1 MRRVLM
7 AARRRVLLPSL
18 LLAPTLLSAQANPAA
33 VAGPLPIDVAM
44 ALRGHNG
51 RSPIAL
57 SPDGQWVAHTLR
69 SIDNV
74 PRDTLSAI
82 YSASG
87 FSFAEGDGRMEA
99 TITHTRTGEMIRL
112 GGDASASWAAV
123 WSPDGKRVAFYSDE
137 GGTAGLWI
145 WELATRRATR
155 VAGIIARPFF
165 GFEMPTWLPD
175 NQRLLVKVL
184 PAGMTIA
191 QANARGRTV
200 ATPAQRFPAVAPGQP
215 VVAVRRAGFD
225 PAPTT
230 AGAPAAPTPTDMRWA
245 EVDLALVDLR
255 TRQVTRL
262 VSNTAIR
269 QVAVSPDGQQVAFS
283 VSKGAEPNTQQ
294 SLNDLM
300 VVPIV
305 GGAPRPL
312 ATMIRMSYGIEWSWS
327 PDSRTVAYI
336 NSGQRGSGQIVL
348 LPVQGGAP
356 RPLGG
361 EGVPAFGGG
370 EGEVPPYWSVD
381 GQQIYAVARG
391 ELWRLD
397 VASGRGAL
405 AGRVPGWDI
414 RTVITPFGRPTVFTS
429 DGGATI
435 WTITR
440 ERDGGRAGIHAI
452 NLGTGEGRLGLAEP
466 KSYSAFYNVSASGA
480 TGELAFV
487 STGQQ
492 HLSEISVFNPAD
504 GKARQVSRINS
515 TLQNYRLGEA
525 RLIEWRDVDGRPLRG
540 ALLLPPGYEPGRRLP
555 LVVQVYG
562 GTMGSTYVNR
572 FGLQGDSPQFNFH
585 LLATRGFAVLTPDAP
600 VRTGHTLE
608 DVVRTVMPGINAA
621 IDQGFVD
628 PDRLAVMGQSYG
640 SFNTLSILTQ
650 TDRFKAAV
658 ITAAVLHPDLFTDY
672 LGSMGYYEH
681 GQGNMG
687 GTIWEQPERYLRNS
701 PLFQFPRITTPLL
714 IGQGEKDGDLQPSD
728 AIFAA
733 LERLGKKV
741 EYRLYQGEGH
751 VLTQRVNVRDFWERR
766 LAFFGEHLNLS
777 YDAQGAVIFDGGRAR
792 GRPAAGATP

>member
-1 MRRVLM
+1 MPSVSIVARGR
-7 AARRRVLLPSL
+7 AALLAALLLLPPADL
-18 LLAPTLLSAQANPAA
+18 PAQ
-33 VAGPLPIDVAM
+33 GLREPLPVDVALS
-44 ALRGHNG
+44 LRGHNG
-51 RSPIAL
+51 RSPMAL
-57 SPDGQWVAHTLR
+57 SPDGQWVAHTIR
-69 SIDNV
+69 STDNV
-74 PRDTLSAI
+74 PRDTLSAV

-99 TITHTRTGEMIRL
+99 TVTHTGTGEMIRL
-112 GGDASASWAAV
+112 GGAASASWGAV
-123 WSPDGKRVAFYSDE
+123 WSPDGRRVAFYSDE

-155 VAGIIARPFF
+155 VPGFIVRPFF
-165 GFEMPTWLPD
+165 GFELATWLPD
-175 NQRLLVKVL
+175 SQRLLVKVL

-200 ATPAQRFPAVAPGQP
+200 ATPSQRFPVVAPGQP

-225 PAPTT
+225 PP
-230 AGAPAAPTPTDMRWA
+230 PAAEGASTPTDMRWA

-262 VSNTAIR
+262 VSGVAIR

-300 VVPIV
+300 VVPV
-305 GGAPRPL
+305 AGGAPRTL
-312 ATMIRMSYGIEWSWS
+312 AAMVRMSYGIEWSWS
-327 PDSRTVAYI
+327 PDGQTVAYI
-336 NSGQRGSGQIVL
+336 NSGQRGSGEIIL

-361 EGVPAFGGG
+361 EGVPAFGRG
-370 EGEVPPYWSVD
+370 EGEVPPYWSAD
-381 GQQIYAVARG
+381 GRQIYAVARG

-397 VASGRGAL
+397 VASGRGTL
-405 AGRVPGWDI
+405 AGQIPGWDV
-414 RTVITPFGRPTVFTS
+414 RALITPFARPTVFAA
-429 DGGATI
+429 DGGTTVWA
-435 WTITR
+435 ITR

-452 NLGTGEGRLGLAEP
+452 DLGTGQGRLGLAEP
-466 KSYSAFYNVSASGA
+466 KSYSAFYNVSASDA

-492 HLSEISVFNPAD
+492 HLPEISVFSPAE
-504 GKARQVSRINS
+504 GKARQVSRINN
-515 TLQNYRLGEA
+515 TLQAYRLGEA

-572 FGLQGDSPQFNFH
+572 FGLQGDSPQFNMH

-766 LAFFGEHLNLS
+766 LAFFAEHLDLV
-777 YDAQGAVIFDGGRAR
+777 YDAGGGIVYDGERARSRGGR
-792 GRPAAGATP
+792 PTSP